1 MSIPPMSQI
10 TSLEALAIEPSVA
23 LQYAHDIVATCAGED
38 IEPLELAVAA
48 MLRFGDAY
56 PPPFWVAVLREVERL
71 AEAWRY

>member
-38 IEPLELAVAA
+38 VEPIELAVAA

-71 AEAWRY
+71 AVAWRY

>member
-1 MSIPPMSQI
+1 MNQI
-10 TSLEALAIEPSVA
+10 ARLEALALEPSVA

-38 IEPLELAVAA
+38 VEPIELAVAA

-71 AEAWRY
+71 AVAWRY